1 MPDNQLSPAQA
12 AFGRTLVRVA
22 RAWRR
27 EADAALAGCGLSEAK
42 AVPLT
47 VLARSGGAARLG
59 ALAALLG
66 IEGPSLLRLV
76 DLLEADGLLVRR
88 ADPTDR
94 RAKLI
99 RLTARGRDL
108 ALRAEEVLSGVRR
121 RLLNGIAE
129 REVEIALA
137 VMRSVERGLDGG
149 AGEPEASA

>member
-1 MPDNQLSPAQA
+1 MSENQLSPARA

-27 EADAALAGCGLSEAK
+27 EADEALAECGLSEAK

-47 VLARSGGAARLG
+47 VLARSGGEARLG
-59 ALAALLG
+59 VLAGLLG

-76 DLLEADGLLVRR
+76 DLLERDGLLVRR

-108 ALRAEEVLSGVRR
+108 AARAEEVLSGVRR

-129 REVEIALA
+129 PEVEIALA

-149 AGEPEASA
+149 PGEPESSA

>member
-1 MPDNQLSPAQA
+1 MQENQLSPARA

-22 RAWRR
+22 RTWRR
-27 EADAALAGCGLSEAK
+27 EADAALAEYGLTEAQ

-47 VLARSGGAARLG
+47 VLARSGGEARLG
-59 ALAALLG
+59 VLAGLLG

-99 RLTARGRDL
+99 RLTARGREL
-108 ALRAEEVLSGVRR
+108 AARAEEVLSRVRR
-121 RLLNGIAE
+121 RLLDGIAE
-129 REVEIALA
+129 HEVEIALE
-137 VMRSVERGLDGG
+137 VMRTVERGL
-149 AGEPEASA
+149 